1 MHFKNSKCAASRVSR
16 STKSFQQPF
25 LARIQCFAISKA
37 DELDADERQMIR
49 RLSSDDRM
57 QSAWKLLAKI
67 EQESFDVFIEHL
79 LNARA
84 YSANVL
90 PRERNM
96 YKNTLYN
103 IARIRSATRN
113 LRRLSLTATIVAD
126 VWDRSRFEALRRE
139 LEAEPSF
146 DAKKFQ
152 EMVAR
157 EHRQRTIAGKQP
169 RVLAILDLIERD
181 LGTYEHKARVEQDD
195 FTQHVSRKASHGEST
210 EFMREVAQTMKSFF
224 QKPYYEIVAAIT
236 SVALNLERDVSADAA
251 RKADTR
257 RNRTIRSSEKRE

>member
-96 YKNTLYN
+96 YKITLIN
-103 IARIRSATRN
+103 IARIRQLTQN

-126 VWDRSRFEALRRE
+126 VWDPSEALRRE
-139 LEAEPSF
+139 LAAQPSF
-146 DAKKFQ
+146 DTKKFE
-152 EMVAR
+152 EMQAR

-169 RVLAILDLIERD
+169 QVLAILDSIERD
-181 LGTYEHKARVEQDD
+181 LKTYEHKARVAQDD
-195 FTQHVSRKASHGEST
+195 FIRHVSRKASPGEST
-210 EFMREVAQTMKSFF
+210 EFMREMAQTNKSFF
-224 QKPYYEIVAAIT
+224 QKPHYEIVAAIT

-251 RKADTR
+251 RKADLR